1 MLPSCVVTDPRTELS
16 NIKGEQKD
24 VRTIRA
30 DAEPESMTPS
40 GV

>member
-16 NIKGEQKD
+16 STKGERKD
-24 VRTIRA
+24 VRTTRA

-40 GV
+40 GA